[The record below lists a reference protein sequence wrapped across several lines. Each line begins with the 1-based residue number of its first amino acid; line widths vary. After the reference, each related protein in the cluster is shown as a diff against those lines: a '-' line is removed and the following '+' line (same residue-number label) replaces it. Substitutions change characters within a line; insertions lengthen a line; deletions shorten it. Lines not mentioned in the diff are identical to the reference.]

1 MIRNNIETLI
11 AEAMKN
17 KDTVRLSVLR
27 LIKTEFVK
35 AEKDGKNVDEATEA
49 VMLTK
54 MVAQREDAIKQFTEA
69 NRNDLVEEETAQLQ
83 ILKEFAPKAV
93 SEEEIK
99 EALQKMVDDGMEP
112 SMKNMKEFIS
122 RIKIIY
128 PTANGKIVS
137 DFIKSLS

>member
-35 AEKDGKNVDEATEA
+35 AEKDGKNIDEATEA

-93 SEEEIK
+93 SEDEIK
-99 EALQKMVDDGMEP
+99 EALQKMVDDGLEP

-122 RIKIIY
+122 RIKMIY

>member
-99 EALQKMVDDGMEP
+99 EALQKMVDDGLEP

-122 RIKIIY
+122 RIKMIY

>member
-35 AEKDGKNVDEATEA
+35 AEKDGKNIDEATEA

-99 EALQKMVDDGMEP
+99 EALQKMVDDGLEP

-122 RIKIIY
+122 RIKVIY

-137 DFIKSLS
+137 DFIKSLG

>member
-35 AEKDGKNVDEATEA
+35 AEKDGKTIDEATEA

-69 NRNDLVEEETAQLQ
+69 NRYDLVEEETAQLQ

-99 EALQKMVDDGMEP
+99 ETLQKMVDDGLEP

-122 RIKIIY
+122 RIKVIY

-137 DFIKSLS
+137 DFIKSLG

>member
-27 LIKTEFVK
+27 LIKAEFVK
-35 AEKDGKNVDEATEA
+35 AEKDGKNIDEATEA

-93 SEEEIK
+93 SEDEIK
-99 EALQKMVDDGMEP
+99 EALQKMVDDGLEP

-122 RIKIIY
+122 RIKVIY

-137 DFIKSLS
+137 DFIKSLG

>member
-35 AEKDGKNVDEATEA
+35 AEKDGKNIDEATEA

-93 SEEEIK
+93 SEDEIK
-99 EALQKMVDDGMEP
+99 EALQKMVDDGLEP

-122 RIKIIY
+122 RIKMIY

-137 DFIKSLS
+137 DFIKSLG

>member
-35 AEKDGKNVDEATEA
+35 AEKDGKNIDEATEA

-99 EALQKMVDDGMEP
+99 EALQKMVDDGLEP

-137 DFIKSLS
+137 DFIKSLG

>member
-35 AEKDGKNVDEATEA
+35 AEKDGKNIDEATEA

-54 MVAQREDAIKQFTEA
+54 MVAQREDVIKQFTEA

-93 SEEEIK
+93 SEDEIK
-99 EALQKMVDDGMEP
+99 EALQKMVDDGLEP

-122 RIKIIY
+122 RIKVIY

-137 DFIKSLS
+137 DFIKSLG

>member
-54 MVAQREDAIKQFTEA
+54 MVSQREDAIKQFTEA

-93 SEEEIK
+93 SEDEIK
-99 EALQKMVDDGMEP
+99 EALQKMVDDGLEP

-137 DFIKSLS
+137 DFIKSLG

>member
-35 AEKDGKNVDEATEA
+35 AEKDGKNIDEATEA

-93 SEEEIK
+93 SEDEIK
-99 EALQKMVDDGMEP
+99 EALQKMVDDGLEP

-137 DFIKSLS
+137 DFIKSLG

>member
-35 AEKDGKNVDEATEA
+35 AEKDGKNIDEATEA

-93 SEEEIK
+93 SEDEIK
-99 EALQKMVDDGMEP
+99 EALQKMVDDGLEP
-112 SMKNMKEFIS
+112 SMKNMKEFMS
-122 RIKIIY
+122 RIKAIY

-137 DFIKSLS
+137 DFIKSLG

>member
-17 KDTVRLSVLR
+17 KDAVRLSVLR

-35 AEKDGKNVDEATEA
+35 AEKDGKTIDEATEA

-54 MVAQREDAIKQFTEA
+54 MVAQREDSIKQFAEA
-69 NRNDLVEEETAQLQ
+69 KRYDLVECETAELD
-83 ILKEFAPKAV
+83 ILKEYAPKPV
-93 SEEEIK
+93 SDDDIK
-99 EALQKMVDDGMEP
+99 EALQKMVDDGLEP
-112 SMKNMKEFIS
+112 SMKNMKEFMS

-128 PTANGKIVS
+128 PTANGKVVS
-137 DFIKSLS
+137 DFIKNFV

>member
-35 AEKDGKNVDEATEA
+35 AEKDGKNIDEATEA

-93 SEEEIK
+93 SEDEIK
-99 EALQKMVDDGMEP
+99 EALQKMVDDGLEA

-122 RIKIIY
+122 RIKVIY

-137 DFIKSLS
+137 DFIKSLG

>member
-17 KDTVRLSVLR
+17 KDAVRLSVLR

-35 AEKDGKNVDEATEA
+35 AEKDGKTIDEATEA

-54 MVAQREDAIKQFTEA
+54 MVAQREDSIKQFAEA
-69 NRNDLVEEETAQLQ
+69 KRYDLVEGETAELD
-83 ILKEFAPKAV
+83 ILKEYAPKPV
-93 SEEEIK
+93 SDDDIK
-99 EALQKMVDDGMEP
+99 EALQKMVDDGLEP
-112 SMKNMKEFIS
+112 SMKNMKEFMS

-128 PTANGKIVS
+128 PTANGKVVS
-137 DFIKSLS
+137 DFIKNFV

>member
-93 SEEEIK
+93 SEDEIK
-99 EALQKMVDDGMEP
+99 EALQKMVDDGLEP

-137 DFIKSLS
+137 DFIKSLG

>member
-35 AEKDGKNVDEATEA
+35 AEKDGKNIDEATEA

-93 SEEEIK
+93 SEDEIK
-99 EALQKMVDDGMEP
+99 EALQKMVDDGLEP

-122 RIKIIY
+122 RIKVIY

-137 DFIKSLS
+137 DFIKSLG

>member
-27 LIKTEFVK
+27 LIKAEFVK
-35 AEKDGKNVDEATEA
+35 AEKDGKNIDEATEA

-93 SEEEIK
+93 SEDEIK
-99 EALQKMVDDGMEP
+99 EALQKMVDDGLEP

-122 RIKIIY
+122 RIKVIY

-137 DFIKSLS
+137 DFIKGLG

>member
-99 EALQKMVDDGMEP
+99 EALQKMVDDGLEP

-137 DFIKSLS
+137 DFIKSLG